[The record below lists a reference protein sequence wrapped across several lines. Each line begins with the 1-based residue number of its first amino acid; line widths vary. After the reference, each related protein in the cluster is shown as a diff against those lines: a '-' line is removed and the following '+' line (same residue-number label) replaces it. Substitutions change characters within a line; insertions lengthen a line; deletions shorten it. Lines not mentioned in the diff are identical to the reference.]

1 MADERKKVIKL
12 THTKKIG
19 PLSEDDEQE
28 IPKSIREKIKS
39 SKSIKLATADD
50 DEQTI
55 PKSIKEKI
63 KSSKSLKLTT
73 AEKKTK

>member
-19 PLSEDDEQE
+19 PLSEDDEQT
-28 IPKSIREKIKS
+28 IPKSIKEKIQS
-39 SKSIKLATADD
+39 SKSIKLTTSKDE
-50 DEQTI
+50 EQTI

-63 KSSKSLKLTT
+63 KSSKSIKLAT
-73 AEKKTK
+73 AERKTK